1 MFVRNFK
8 MAKKEW
14 IKIAPE
20 SAKMLIL
27 EFLLEYQ
34 KESSTNLLNT
44 GYDLIGRNLLIL
56 PYLTVLIL
64 PSLSMLTIIESQ
76 SNVFPRP
83 VKFPVTK
90 YVDYCKDGIGIFT
103 MASSYNIN
111 NLKTIWKKFYLDFA
125 FFFKR
130 AMTAM
135 MVAKTQLPAR

>member
-1 MFVRNFK
+1 
-8 MAKKEW
+8 
-14 IKIAPE
+14 
-20 SAKMLIL
+20 MLIL

-111 NLKTIWKKFYLDFA
+111 NLKLLSAKYLVLFYNFVQ
-125 FFFKR
+125 KR
-130 AMTAM
+130 IQNSTA
-135 MVAKTQLPAR
+135 

>member
-1 MFVRNFK
+1 
-8 MAKKEW
+8 
-14 IKIAPE
+14 
-20 SAKMLIL
+20 MLIL
-27 EFLLEYQ
+27 EFLLEYK

-111 NLKTIWKKFYLDFA
+111 NLKTI
-125 FFFKR
+125 
-130 AMTAM
+130 
-135 MVAKTQLPAR
+135 

>member
-1 MFVRNFK
+1 
-8 MAKKEW
+8 
-14 IKIAPE
+14 
-20 SAKMLIL
+20 MLIL

-111 NLKTIWKKFYLDFA
+111 NLKLLSAKYLVLFYNFVRKQVQNITALWTIRYWS
-125 FFFKR
+125 R
-130 AMTAM
+130 SE
-135 MVAKTQLPAR
+135 Q